1 MNKTTKIILCAAI
14 PAGAASILIPTI
26 VVASLK
32 SKARKTEQER
42 KLLSDLNL
50 EVQDYLGKI
59 TNEVKDNDVQEYQEL
74 LELTSRMKNVI
85 NNKYLKKEDYKKQL
99 LLLKEKFDSFKEKI
113 NPPRKNDTNENT
125 DNTNNENVED
135 SSQPKTDKETNPQ
148 NENVSAYEQLKIELT
163 KAEEFYKS
171 ISDEKYIDIKNEFR
185 TYIDKIKETLNNS
198 SSSQTQDKYL
208 NAKKSLISK
217 IESIKAKINDIK
229 NNNKKILE
237 NELYANAKDQIEE
250 LNGKIDLFQNN
261 LKEVNNKEIYKNN
274 IFAELNSFIE
284 KYKIDSNIGKTP
296 LEIIYKS
303 ILLDHINDRY
313 KNYKKNIDNSKSI
326 TKEILHNETVKLI
339 DLFDSKE
346 SQLSLSINKE
356 DLKKT
361 LNEYLKQTSSNLTVE
376 EMNKINQE
384 LSNIYLIFD
393 FSMKL
398 SKLHQ
403 KFSASKPPAK
413 EKLTSKNNHDFD
425 YSHEKNIIDL
435 INEKTKTLKKA
446 NGWGN
451 AKYLEYFD
459 SFLEITK
466 YSLKINQIYTDLKEL
481 YEITRKFNFIQTK
494 LNSIYNDYNVSVTIE
509 NKENI
514 NKKIRNYIN
523 SISLDNSITSLDKI
537 VTNINNDV
545 EQIENNSNGNIQYIE
560 AIEQRK
566 NILINKLN
574 KYSEIY
580 DVNSINKLFE
590 ELKNY
595 YKADQENDNYY
606 IVRQIEDFFFKYE
619 MIVENIDQKIIR
631 HNNLLKKIENIGNEN
646 PQSKYSLIITNIKK
660 IAKQIQ
666 VDKFRNI
673 QDIEKVNTMLDTFIN
688 TLNESMKFIDKLPT
702 NIERSREMLKSLISN
717 VEKKFVSDSK
727 FEYIKQAHK
736 PLIDKLKEN
745 VTKIQDL
752 DKLNYYIFSLTEYT
766 KIINGNLSNIKNTT
780 FTKLDNFNANEYF
793 LKLVDE
799 YVIKQQEITIQISNA
814 FNHFNFDNIVWLKVV
829 DTFCKSLILLNEE
842 YEQKIAKYDEIYKK
856 YNNKISELNSK
867 IEKINKKNNAIL
879 IEKTILIMNMLEFAY
894 KYVDNIFDKDV
905 KDIKNMEEYLDSLIQ
920 SFEKIKL

>member
-59 TNEVKDNDVQEYQEL
+59 TTEVKNTNIEKYTEL
-74 LELTSRMKNVI
+74 FDLIGETKNVI
-85 NNKYLKKEDYKKQL
+85 SNKYLKKEDYRKQL
-99 LLLKEKFDSFKEKI
+99 LLLKEKFDSFKETI
-113 NPPRKNDTNENT
+113 NPPTNDTNNNS
-125 DNTNNENVED
+125 DNTNNENEKD
-135 SSQPKTDKETNPQ
+135 SSQPKTDKEVNPQ
-148 NENVSAYEQLKIELT
+148 KENVSAYEQLKIELT

-229 NNNKKILE
+229 NSNKKILE
-237 NELYANAKDQIEE
+237 NELYENAKDQIEE

-413 EKLTSKNNHDFD
+413 EKLTSTNNHDFD

-545 EQIENNSNGNIQYIE
+545 EQIENNSNSNIQYIE

-702 NIERSREMLKSLISN
+702 NIERSREMLKSLISD

-856 YNNKISELNSK
+856 YNNKISELNLK